1 MNEALLLSPIDTNL
15 NQAYWIF
22 VNPLTGKYIKFTE
35 TESLAVFVSEE
46 AGRRWEKVSKTLQKS
61 IGHEET
67 LDKIKEIANEQT
79 GGRYQILS

>member
-1 MNEALLLSPIDTNL
+1 MNEAPLLLPTDTSL
-15 NQAYWIF
+15 NQAYWVFI
-22 VNPLTGKYIKFTE
+22 NPLSGKYIKFSE

-46 AGRRWEKVSKTLQKS
+46 AGRRWEKMSKTLQRS